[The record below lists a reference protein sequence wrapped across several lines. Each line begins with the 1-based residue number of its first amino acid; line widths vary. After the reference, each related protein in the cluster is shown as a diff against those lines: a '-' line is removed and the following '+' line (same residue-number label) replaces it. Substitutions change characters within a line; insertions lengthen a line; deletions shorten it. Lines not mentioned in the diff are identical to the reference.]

1 MTAKIYETAAAKAIK
16 QLRKT
21 KLKQGQ
27 PFMINTDVLD
37 SSQCY
42 MEYPDGSIKIVEADM
57 RQRDFHVVYE
67 LSASDADA
75 VRRKHKLI

>member
-1 MTAKIYETAAAKAIK
+1 MTAKIYETAVVKAIK

-21 KLKQGQ
+21 KLKQGH

-42 MEYPDGSIKIVEADM
+42 MEYPDGSIKIVEADLKK
-57 RQRDFHVVYE
+57 REFHILYE
-67 LSASDADA
+67 LSANDANA
-75 VRRKHKLI
+75 VRRKHKLV